1 MKRALAIGLGLILL
15 VPLLAV
21 AGFMLFFDADAFRPR
36 VVEAVQRATGRDFRI
51 EGRLRLT
58 PAFTPTL
65 AAEGLVLA
73 NLPGGSAPEMLRIA
87 EAELRLAL
95 LPLLSGRVELAHLRL
110 EGGRLLL
117 ERENW
122 RFTRS
127 AAPAA
132 PPAAPAPQA
141 APARPLAFDL
151 RAVTLRDWQVT
162 AGGET
167 LHLPELRLTGSGPG
181 APLDLAA
188 TLAARGAEARVE
200 GRLGAPAAW
209 NGPAPWPFQ
218 LTATLPAARL
228 TAEGQQANGEW
239 RATLGAEIPR
249 LEALAALAG
258 RALPA
263 LTGITL
269 RAEAGIAGGVA
280 RISGLQGQVAGGAFG
295 GLTLTTARFT
305 QADPDAPLGFEATGQ
320 FRGEAITLSAEA
332 RPLELIAGTPA
343 PLALRLAAG
352 GATAS
357 LIGEWPGA
365 LRLTASAPELARL
378 SALAGRPL
386 PPLRDASLNAA
397 FTALGPMFGEGV
409 RLGEF
414 ALASSAGDLAGAL
427 EWRWAP
433 RPSVS
438 GRVTSTRLD
447 LNAMRLPPLP
457 QAAAPQTATSPQT
470 GAPPPAAPMPAAPPS
485 GRVIPD
491 TALDL
496 AALRLF
502 DADVTFTLGEVI
514 ERELT
519 LRQLEGRLVNQGGQA
534 RLEPFA
540 ATLPGGRLSLALAA
554 NATGAMPAVQIRGGG
569 QGLDPAPLLGA
580 FGLAAPLTGRA
591 DLDMNLRG
599 EGATWRAVAANATGH
614 FGLALIEGRLSGGPA
629 QALAQIPG
637 FANGVPVA
645 CLALRGEADRG
656 LVRFTAFY
664 LDGAAGRLAGEG
676 GMSLR
681 DETLAIR
688 MQGDLRLAGVRVRA
702 PIPLGGTLAA
712 PRLELAAL
720 TEGAVGSLLGAPSG
734 ASGGASPGGA
744 AMPDCAGALRIA
756 RGGREGPV
764 PQVAPAP
771 PGQSQ
776 PAINNLLRGLLG
788 R

>member
-1 MKRALAIGLGLILL
+1 MRRALLLALGLILAL
-15 VPLLAV
+15 PLLAL
-21 AGFMLFFDADAFRPR
+21 AAFLLFFDADAFRPR

-51 EGRLRLT
+51 EGRLHLT
-58 PAFTPTL
+58 PALTPTL

-87 EAELRLAL
+87 QADIRLAL

-122 RFTRS
+122 RFARP

-132 PPAAPAPQA
+132 PPASPAPQA
-141 APARPLAFDL
+141 APVRPMELDL

-167 LHLPELRLTGSGPG
+167 WRVPELRLTGSGPG
-181 APLDLAA
+181 ASLDLAG
-188 TLAARGAEARVE
+188 TLAARGTEARIE

-218 LTATLPAARL
+218 LTATLPGLRL
-228 TAEGQQANGEW
+228 TAEGQQANGDW
-239 RATLGAEIPR
+239 RAALRAEIPR
-249 LEALAALAG
+249 LDGLAPLAG
-258 RALPA
+258 RPLPA
-263 LTGITL
+263 LTGLTL
-269 RAEAGIAGGVA
+269 RAALEVTGGTARLAGLDGEATGGE
-280 RISGLQGQVAGGAFG
+280 VAGF
-295 GLTLTTARFT
+295 TLTAARFI
-305 QADPDAPLGFEATGQ
+305 QMGQDAPLTLEANGR
-320 FRGEAITLSAEA
+320 FRGEAVTLTAEA
-332 RPLELIAGTPA
+332 RPLALIAGTPA

-357 LIGEWPGA
+357 LTGEWPGT
-365 LRLTASAPELARL
+365 LRVSAAAPDLGRL

-386 PPLRDASLNAA
+386 PPLREARLGAA
-397 FTALGPMFGEGV
+397 VTALGPLFGEGL

-433 RPSVS
+433 RPAVA
-438 GRVTSTRLD
+438 GRITSSRLD
-447 LNAMRLPPLP
+447 LTALRLPPAP
-457 QAAAPQTATSPQT
+457 TASAPPASAA
-470 GAPPPAAPMPAAPPS
+470 PPAAPAAPSPAS

-491 TALDL
+491 TPLDL

-502 DADVTFTLGEVI
+502 DADLAFTLSEVI

-519 LRQLEGRLVNQGGQA
+519 LRHIEGRLVNAGGRA

-540 ATLPGGRLSLALAA
+540 ATLPGGRLSLTLAA
-554 NATGAMPAVQIRGGG
+554 DATGAAPAVQIRGGG
-569 QGLDPAPLLGA
+569 QGLDPAALLGA
-580 FGLAAPLTGRA
+580 FGLASPLTGRT
-591 DLDMNLRG
+591 DLDVNLRG
-599 EGATWRAVAANATGH
+599 EGADWRAVAASATGH
-614 FGLALIEGRLSGGPA
+614 FGLAVVEGRLSGGPA

-637 FANGVPVA
+637 FAAGVPVH

-656 LVRFTAFY
+656 LVRFSAFY

-720 TEGAVGSLLGAPSG
+720 TEGAVGSLLGAPG
-734 ASGGASPGGA
+734 GGAGGVA
-744 AMPDCAGALRIA
+744 IPDCAGTLRIA

-771 PGQSQ
+771 PGSSQ